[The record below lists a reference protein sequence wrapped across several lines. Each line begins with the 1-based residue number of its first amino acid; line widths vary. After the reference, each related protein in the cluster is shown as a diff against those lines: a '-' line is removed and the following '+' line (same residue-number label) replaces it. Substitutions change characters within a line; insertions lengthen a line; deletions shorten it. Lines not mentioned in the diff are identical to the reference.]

1 MSELEREASV
11 PAGVRLVRDFV
22 NTAEPQTGEESLAT
36 PDQLG
41 DWLLERGVLTT
52 RATLSAEDLA
62 AARTAREGLRHVL
75 MDHAG
80 HSSDPAAVAALNE
93 LLTGVPVRL
102 AFTGGSYHLSAVDDH
117 TPLHQALAVLA
128 DAIRQAA
135 EDQTWPRLK
144 VCARDSCRWA
154 FYDASRNSARRW
166 CSMAGCGN
174 HVKMQ
179 RAYAARK
186 SRARPQ

>member
-1 MSELEREASV
+1 MSELEQEGAV
-11 PAGVRLVRDFV
+11 PAAVRLVRDFV
-22 NTAEPQTGEESLAT
+22 NTVEPQTGEESLET

-41 DWLLERGVLTT
+41 DWLVQRGVLTT
-52 RATLSAEDLA
+52 PASLGAEDLD
-62 AARTAREGLRHVL
+62 AARTAREGLRQVL

-80 HSSDPAAVAALNE
+80 HSSDPDAVAALND
-93 LLTGVPVRL
+93 LLTEVPVRL
-102 AFTGGSYHLSAVDDH
+102 AFTGGSYHLSAVVQ
-117 TPLHQALAVLA
+117 TPLHQALAMLA
-128 DAIRQAA
+128 DAIRQSA

-179 RAYAARK
+179 RAYAVRK
-186 SRARPQ
+186 ARARPR